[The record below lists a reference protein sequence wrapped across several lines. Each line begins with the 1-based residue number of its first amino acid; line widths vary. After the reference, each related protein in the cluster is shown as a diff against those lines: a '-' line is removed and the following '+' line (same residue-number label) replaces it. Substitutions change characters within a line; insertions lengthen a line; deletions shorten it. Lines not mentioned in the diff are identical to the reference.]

1 MHMHI
6 AIKTKQIA
14 QIAAATG
21 SGPEFRA
28 EERRC
33 RVEPAG
39 ASQGSC
45 LTIES

>member
-33 RVEPAG
+33 RVEPG